1 MWDTI
6 YEAEIISRLVEEAA
20 PKEVH
25 SDDDPTPEES
35 TSSIETL
42 IQGYQE
48 GKITEEDLINMYKKG
63 QLTQDDILQIQDAI
77 NGAEDEN
84 VSPEELF
91 AQQIEQ
97 VNDNF
102 IKFGLYDKI
111 NNLQEKL
118 DDFLENHPV
127 QDKLTT
133 EVIQLNNFLKIL
145 NSLVFSLD
153 TSVAYQ
159 LYGSIEIKLIELFKD
174 IVGRKTT
181 RNNDGEK

>member
-6 YEAEIISRLVEEAA
+6 YEAEIISRIVEEAA

-35 TSSIETL
+35 SSNIETL

-48 GKITEEDLINMYKKG
+48 GKITEEDLIDMYKKG
-63 QLTQDDILQIQDAI
+63 QLTQDDIMQIQDAL
-77 NGAEDEN
+77 NGSQEE

-102 IKFGLYDKI
+102 VKFGLYDKV

-118 DDFLENHPV
+118 DDFLENHPTYNE
-127 QDKLTT
+127 LTT
-133 EVIQLNNFLKIL
+133 EIIQLNDFLKIL
-145 NSLVFSLD
+145 NSLIFSLD
-153 TSVAYQ
+153 ISVAYQ
-159 LYGSIEIKLIELFKD
+159 LYGSIELKLIDIFKKVAQQSD
-174 IVGRKTT
+174 QNK
-181 RNNDGEK
+181 